1 MTNKSFL
8 HILLPQMALA
18 VLTTFAS
25 CSSEEQV
32 EENKNTTPT
41 TFTVTAYQGSDGS
54 KQTSSRVGFDSQ
66 GVGFWQ
72 KGDVIGVWSKD
83 EGKFKPFTIASGEGT
98 GTATFSGEIVGE
110 LEYNAAAI
118 YPYNDKDYIDYDN
131 QLLNINY
138 PDTYTYTSVDKEV
151 SAVGGNSFN
160 MPMYGLVD
168 GTGTT
173 DRTINFGNFGGVIVL
188 VFDKIPQEG
197 TVTVTAESAICG
209 DAQIVDKE
217 GVDKV
222 LKYVSTDDS
231 WKTVTFNYSGA
242 EKMQQGV
249 FYLPLIPGTYTLT
262 VKIDGKNQTSDGTG
276 EIQYVNTTTFNEF
289 TLEQGHL
296 KKKSITTDYDIYV
309 NGHKFIDLGLESGLL
324 WAETNVGAKLPADC
338 GNYYAWGETTP
349 LTTASESSYKWGT
362 SDAYTKYNAIDG
374 KTELE
379 LEDDAVYKNWGAPCR
394 MPTYQECYDIMD
406 ERNTNTTMTW
416 DNQQNGIIEGI
427 RDRKSVV

>member
-1 MTNKSFL
+1 
-8 HILLPQMALA
+8 MALA

-98 GTATFSGEIVGE
+98 GTATFSGTIVGE

-118 YPYNDKDYIDYDN
+118 YPYSDKDYIDYDN

-160 MPMYGLVD
+160 MPMYGLVE

-188 VFDKIPQEG
+188 VFDKIPQE
-197 TVTVTAESAICG
+197 
-209 DAQIVDKE
+209 
-217 GVDKV
+217 
-222 LKYVSTDDS
+222 
-231 WKTVTFNYSGA
+231 
-242 EKMQQGV
+242 
-249 FYLPLIPGTYTLT
+249 
-262 VKIDGKNQTSDGTG
+262 
-276 EIQYVNTTTFNEF
+276 
-289 TLEQGHL
+289 
-296 KKKSITTDYDIYV
+296 
-309 NGHKFIDLGLESGLL
+309 
-324 WAETNVGAKLPADC
+324 
-338 GNYYAWGETTP
+338 
-349 LTTASESSYKWGT
+349 
-362 SDAYTKYNAIDG
+362 
-374 KTELE
+374 
-379 LEDDAVYKNWGAPCR
+379 
-394 MPTYQECYDIMD
+394 
-406 ERNTNTTMTW
+406 
-416 DNQQNGIIEGI
+416 
-427 RDRKSVV
+427 